1 MNMSKP
7 LMRGLAVF
15 TAFSMVGS
23 LVGCSEESANPTVER
38 PHVLVIDD
46 GSAQWP
52 DSVRDVAEVQR
63 DSEPASTWLSSSPNS
78 VSDRISGSD
87 ADLVVVHLEMPSVN
101 VPEQVTESAL
111 RGGITAGLASG
122 ATVMVVGTEQ
132 RDPMNNIVREVA
144 NQTGALYTEVP
155 PVSGGLADAT
165 VEDAV
170 REYVDS
176 INARD

>member
-1 MNMSKP
+1 MKVSKR

-15 TAFSMVGS
+15 TAFGVMGS
-23 LVGCSEESANPTVER
+23 LVGCSGESTNPTVER

-46 GSAQWP
+46 GSAEWP
-52 DSVRDVAEVQR
+52 DSIRDVAEVQR

-87 ADLVVVHLEMPSVN
+87 ADLVVIHLEIPAAN
-101 VPEQVTESAL
+101 VPEQVTDSAL

-132 RDPMNNIVREVA
+132 RDPTNNIVREVA
-144 NQTGALYTEVP
+144 NQTGALYIEVP
-155 PVSGGLADAT
+155 PVSGGVADAT

-170 REYVDS
+170 RGYVDS
-176 INARD
+176 SNARD